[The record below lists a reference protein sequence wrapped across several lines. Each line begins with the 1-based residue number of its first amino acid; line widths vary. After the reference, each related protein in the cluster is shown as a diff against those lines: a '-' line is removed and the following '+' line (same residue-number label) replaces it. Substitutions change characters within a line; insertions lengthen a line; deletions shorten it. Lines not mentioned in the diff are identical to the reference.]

1 MLVAQSAKPII
12 FWLALTFALSPALLS
27 LSVEA
32 PVQPFAG
39 SLLIA
44 PLLLTRLWILGDR
57 GIEGVADD
65 GKQQHYPRLGASLVA
80 LGMLI
85 ELLGVAA
92 DAWSVAHFSIPVAVV
107 GMSTLTGLVSPR
119 HAVASFWCIPIPI
132 SLYVLTTPVAE
143 TWAARL
149 AGFPLQGWLE
159 GFQVSGPLIRYGERV
174 LQLRVVDSG
183 LHMAWLLALIAWYG
197 ALRLRWEPARIVWL
211 AVALLPCAFLL
222 EVVTIQ
228 IGILLLIS
236 LGAEPAGQWIKTG
249 GWLVVAV
256 LGIAIVEG
264 HAATTRP
271 DVPNAH

>member
-1 MLVAQSAKPII
+1 MFVAQSVKPII
-12 FWLALTFALSPALLS
+12 SWLALAFALSPALLS
-27 LSVEA
+27 LLVEA

-44 PLLLTRLWILGDR
+44 PLLLTRLWILGVR
-57 GIEGVADD
+57 GIGVADD

-92 DAWSVAHFSIPVAVV
+92 DARSVAHFSIPVAVV
-107 GMSTLTGLVSPR
+107 GMSALTGLVSPR
-119 HAVASFWCIPIPI
+119 RAVASFWCIPIPI

-143 TWAARL
+143 TWAAQL

-159 GFQVSGPLIRYGERV
+159 GFQVSGPLIRYGELV

-197 ALRLRWEPARIVWL
+197 ALRLRWEPTRIVGL
-211 AVALLPCAFLL
+211 AAALLPCAFLL

-236 LGAEPAGQWIKTG
+236 LGAEPAGQWMKTC

-256 LGIAIVEG
+256 LGIAFIEG
-264 HAATTRP
+264 RAATTRP
-271 DVPNAH
+271 DVPSAN